1 MGLQTDQ
8 DPTCLESAL
17 HSFLSSVP
25 GSVSRSR
32 KPVYSGASPCSQS
45 VKVEAGPR
53 PLQERPGKLNKNE
66 EPENKDQGGKVPE
79 LRKVLRLQ
87 NNRSSLNNDIF
98 SEKPQKNPSTPRTP
112 QPRNCDYFFTNG
124 ECVDSPWTVVSPV
137 TPPCEKN
144 TPDQKRPPQAEPS
157 IEEDTDDCIW
167 ESVEVSTFS
176 TFSSEES
183 VVTTSVEFMPV
194 NLKSILHGPIHRSV
208 SVDET
213 RQSAASAFWFGD
225 FFQKSI
231 SQRSYSSGSRRNTL
245 RDESVQVCK
254 AANPSEGH
262 LLKSFFKRIGGR
274 NKAGDAE

>member
-144 TPDQKRPPQAEPS
+144 TPDRSRKKHSCKTPILATKENVLLMIAALWFKHMCACVCPIILA
-157 IEEDTDDCIW
+157 CI
-167 ESVEVSTFS
+167 SDKLCYVL
-176 TFSSEES
+176 
-183 VVTTSVEFMPV
+183 PK
-194 NLKSILHGPIHRSV
+194 NR
-208 SVDET
+208 
-213 RQSAASAFWFGD
+213 
-225 FFQKSI
+225 
-231 SQRSYSSGSRRNTL
+231 
-245 RDESVQVCK
+245 
-254 AANPSEGH
+254 
-262 LLKSFFKRIGGR
+262 
-274 NKAGDAE
+274 